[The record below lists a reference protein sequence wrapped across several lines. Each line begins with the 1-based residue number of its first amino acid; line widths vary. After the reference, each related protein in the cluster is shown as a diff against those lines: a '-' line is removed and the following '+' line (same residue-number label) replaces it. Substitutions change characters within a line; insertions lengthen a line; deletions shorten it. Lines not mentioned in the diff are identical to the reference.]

1 MGESHG
7 MGESVDEHD
16 AMAEE
21 TSTVTDKA
29 AITDASTPSRLSV
42 VGSFIRREISTA
54 IITVSSV
61 VLTLVM
67 ILILFG
73 IMLVGGGFQA
83 GYVAAIVD
91 LLTPLQLLVPVVAIA
106 FGYNAILGDQRRG
119 GLDVLRTYP
128 VSAWQVVVGVY
139 LGRAVGVVMA
149 IGLPLALLFVPIA
162 TSDTPRLPGYAAHT
176 GADSPGL
183 YLRLVVL
190 TLLFGLVVLAL
201 AIAISALV
209 STTRGAIA
217 GAGVALV
224 ALVLV
229 LDLAVVYGFSMGF
242 VGDSGLV
249 SSVAFSPLSAYR
261 GLVIETTVV
270 VTAGTGP
277 RAAAPLPSLISL
289 FVWGVGSLAVA
300 TVAVSRS

>member
-1 MGESHG
+1 MGESG
-7 MGESVDEHD
+7 MGDSVDEHD
-16 AMAEE
+16 AVAEE
-21 TSTVTDKA
+21 TSTVTD
-29 AITDASTPSRLSV
+29 TSTPSDLSI
-42 VGSFIRREISTA
+42 VGAFVRREIATA

-139 LGRAVGVVMA
+139 LGRAIGVVMA
-149 IGLPLALLFVPIA
+149 TGLPLVLLFVPIA
-162 TSDTPRLPGYAAHT
+162 TSETPRLPGYASHT

-190 TLLFGLVVLAL
+190 TLLFALVVLAL
-201 AIAISALV
+201 AVAISALV

-249 SSVAFSPLSAYR
+249 SSIAFSPLSGYR
-261 GLVIETTVV
+261 GLVIETSVV

-277 RAAAPLPSLISL
+277 RAAAPIPSLLSL
-289 FVWGVGSLAVA
+289 LVWGLGSLAVA

>member
-1 MGESHG
+1 MGESG
-7 MGESVDEHD
+7 MGDSIDEHD
-16 AMAEE
+16 VMAEE
-21 TSTVTDKA
+21 TSTVTD
-29 AITDASTPSRLSV
+29 TSTPSGLSI
-42 VGSFIRREISTA
+42 VGSFVRREIATA

-139 LGRAVGVVMA
+139 LGRAIGVVMA
-149 IGLPLALLFVPIA
+149 IGLPLVLLFVPIA
-162 TSDTPRLPGYAAHT
+162 TSETPRLPGYASHT

-190 TLLFGLVVLAL
+190 TLLFALVVLAL
-201 AIAISALV
+201 AVAISALV

-249 SSVAFSPLSAYR
+249 SSIAFSPLSAYR
-261 GLVIETTVV
+261 GLVIETSVV

-277 RAAAPLPSLISL
+277 RAAAPIPSLLSL
-289 FVWGVGSLAVA
+289 LVWGLGSLAVA